1 MSSRNAYL
9 SPEQRQA
16 AGRLNVA
23 MREAIARLGHDATA
37 AVLADLRSAILAA
50 GFDSVDYTELRDA
63 DSIELL
69 DAPNGHARLFV
80 AARIGGT
87 RLIDN
92 MAA

>member
-1 MSSRNAYL
+1 
-9 SPEQRQA
+9 
-16 AGRLNVA
+16 

-37 AVLADLRSAILAA
+37 AVLADLMSAILAA